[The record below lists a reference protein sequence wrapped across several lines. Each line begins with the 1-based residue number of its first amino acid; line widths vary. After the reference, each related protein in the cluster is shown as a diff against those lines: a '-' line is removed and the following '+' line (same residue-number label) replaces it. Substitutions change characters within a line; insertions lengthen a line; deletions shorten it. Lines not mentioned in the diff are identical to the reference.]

1 MKKSKIK
8 SYEVKIN
15 TDLNGKRIPTE
26 SPHCICLSVI
36 LIDVVFGNGKNYY
49 LYVFLG
55 ECKYVLKERKS

>member
-8 SYEVKIN
+8 FYEVKIN

-36 LIDVVFGNGKNYY
+36 LIDAVFENGKNYY
-49 LYVFLG
+49 L
-55 ECKYVLKERKS
+55 